1 MTQHL
6 LPDLPGFSIEQITL
20 VGDMITLIAQ
30 SQTRSASCPDCAS
43 VSSRVHSRYSR
54 QLVDLPWSGRKVRLI
69 LQVRRFFCGKFAC
82 PRKTFAEAIPAIA
95 ERYARRT
102 SRQKQLLV
110 QLGLALGGE
119 AGASVTRALS
129 MPCSPDTDAP
139 AMSVASL

>member
-6 LPDLPGFSIEQITL
+6 LPDLPDFSIEQITL
-20 VGDMITLIAQ
+20 VDDVITVIAQ

-54 QLVDLPWSGRKVRLI
+54 QLADLPWSGRRVRLM
-69 LQVRRFFCGKFAC
+69 LQVRRFFCRRSAC

-102 SRQKQLLV
+102 SRQKLLLV

-119 AGASVTRALS
+119 AGASLTATLS

-139 AMSVASL
+139 ATCVVSL